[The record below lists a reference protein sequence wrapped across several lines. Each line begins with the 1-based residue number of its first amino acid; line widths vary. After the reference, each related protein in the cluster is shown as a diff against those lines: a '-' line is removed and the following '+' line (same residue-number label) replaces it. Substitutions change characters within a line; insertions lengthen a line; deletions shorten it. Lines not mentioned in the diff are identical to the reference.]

1 MREKEEKQEGV
12 EGSENG
18 REVGKARVERVA
30 GLKENAYRREKLG
43 KEKEEKCCGKGER
56 ERDRK

>member
-1 MREKEEKQEGV
+1 M